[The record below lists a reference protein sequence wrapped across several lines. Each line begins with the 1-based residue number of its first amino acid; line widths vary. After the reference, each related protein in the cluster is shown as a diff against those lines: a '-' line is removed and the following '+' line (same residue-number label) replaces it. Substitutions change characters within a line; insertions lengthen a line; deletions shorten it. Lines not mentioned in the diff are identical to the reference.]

1 MTTDNPQIMNVFS
14 PNYDPYDGY
23 GRMALE
29 LAYHLDEQGVYV
41 NAQGGANTQTVWG
54 TQSKAIQE
62 LINKPIR
69 PMVGG
74 LLLGYPTLHKRY
86 TALAQTGMRIAIT
99 MFEST
104 KLPGDWMQALNEC
117 DAVIVPSKW
126 LVKAMKHC
134 GVIAPIHVVPLG
146 ISETFMVADKR
157 DYHRV
162 YTKLNPFTF
171 LCWGDRGNRKGWDV
185 AMQAFIDAFG
195 DRHDVRLL
203 VKAREGGSFPYEI
216 SNANIEIVR
225 DDLDEFGL
233 RDLYLRCDAM
243 VFPARGEGFG
253 LPPREF
259 AATGGPVIAT
269 DWWAD
274 DIQEWGYPIRYKL
287 VKAWAGHPNHDGL
300 GKWAEPDKDHLV
312 KQMKHLVNQDG
323 RVISYMGQKSA
334 NHVAKLYRWDKF
346 AEGVL
351 DVWAK
356 TEMRLSKKARRKKR
370 NGAGN
375 GS

>member
-1 MTTDNPQIMNVFS
+1 MTNEKPPIMNIFS

-23 GRMALE
+23 GRMGLE
-29 LAYHLDEQGVYV
+29 LVYHLDEQGVYC
-41 NAQGGANTQTVWG
+41 NAQGGANTQTVWR
-54 TQSKAIQE
+54 TQTKAIQD
-62 LINKPIR
+62 LMSKPIR

-74 LLLGYPTLHKRY
+74 LLLGYPTLHERY
-86 TALAQTGMRIAIT
+86 TVLAQSGMRIAIT

-104 KLPGDWMQALNEC
+104 RLPDGWVPALNEC

-134 GVIAPIHVVPLG
+134 GVIKPIHVVPLG
-146 ISETFMVADKR
+146 ISETFLVADMR

-162 YTKLNPFTF
+162 YTMRNPFTF
-171 LCWGDRGNRKGWDV
+171 LCWGDRGIRKGWNI
-185 AMQAFIDAFG
+185 AMQSFVDAFG
-195 DRHDVRLL
+195 DRQDVRLL
-203 VKAREGGSFPYEI
+203 VKARQGGSFPYEI

-243 VFPARGEGFG
+243 VFPSRGEGFG

-259 AATGGPVIAT
+259 AATGGPAIAT
-269 DWWAD
+269 GWWAD
-274 DIQEWGYPIRYKL
+274 DIQEWGYPINYKM
-287 VKAWAGHPNHDGL
+287 VKAWENHPDHDGL
-300 GKWAEPDKDHLV
+300 GKWAEPDLAHLS
-312 KQMKHLVNQDG
+312 KQMKHLVDQD
-323 RVISYMGQKSA
+323 RRIVSYIGQKSA

-356 TEMRLSKKARRKKR
+356 TEKRLSRKARRKKR
-370 NGAGN
+370 NGVVDGR
-375 GS
+375 